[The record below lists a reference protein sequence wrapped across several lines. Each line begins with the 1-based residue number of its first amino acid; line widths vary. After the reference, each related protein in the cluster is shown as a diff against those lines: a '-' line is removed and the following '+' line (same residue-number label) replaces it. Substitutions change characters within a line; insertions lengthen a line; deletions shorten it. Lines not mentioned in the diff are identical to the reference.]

1 MQFMTLSRRVTET
14 FSDAAFAPHI
24 EAEAERARTLY
35 AEGFIRQIWHRADI
49 GGACL
54 LVEADSDEAVRTTLA
69 TLPLVA
75 AGMLEIVSVVPLKPY
90 TGFGP
95 RHPIAKT
102 VASSIANELQT
113 GAYNSEND
121 RRNR

>member
-14 FSDAAFAPHI
+14 FSDEEFAPRI

-35 AEGFIRQIWHRADI
+35 AEGFIRQIWHRSDI

-54 LVEADSDEAVRTTLA
+54 LVEADSEDAVRTTLA

-90 TGFGP
+90 MGFGP
-95 RHPIAKT
+95 RALALT
-102 VASSIANELQT
+102 ASASSPATELQ
-113 GAYNSEND
+113 AEA
-121 RRNR
+121 